1 MQEQDGNKVL
11 GYLAELAREISQGE
25 YDRAQEVFKLT
36 SGSNSHAEIQDL
48 AEAIGLM
55 LVQVEA
61 REFHLEK
68 LIEELKQTNEQ
79 LEITLGKVR
88 LLENIKNAVTKFVP
102 QRVTRLIEAN
112 PEAPDLSK
120 QEQDVS
126 VLFLD
131 VAGYTRMSE
140 ESDFER
146 MNYLLERYFSE
157 FLDVIHDH
165 GGDINETA
173 GDGLMILFQDPDR
186 SSHALNACSTALG
199 IQDGVSRINGEERTR
214 LEPITVNI
222 GINSGQCLV
231 GSTRFEGVSGTRW
244 TYTASGP
251 VTNMAARIGALAANG
266 KILIGEETH
275 RRVKNRFS
283 TEETGTHALKNI
295 RKPVQVFELVPAV
308 GSN

>member
-1 MQEQDGNKVL
+1 MQERDGDKVL
-11 GYLAELAREISQGE
+11 QHLADLAREISRGD

-36 SGSNSHAEIQDL
+36 SGSNAHAEIQDL

-61 REFHLEK
+61 REFHLET

-88 LLENIKNAVTKFVP
+88 LLENIQNAMTKFVP

-140 ESDFER
+140 ELDFEG

-157 FLDVIHDH
+157 FIDVIHDH

-173 GDGLMILFQDPDR
+173 GDGLMIIFQDPDPLT
-186 SSHALNACSTALG
+186 HAANACGTALG
-199 IQDGVSRINGEERTR
+199 VRERVSRINGEERMR

-275 RRVKNRFS
+275 RRVGNRFS
-283 TEETGTHALKNI
+283 TREAGTHALKNI
-295 RKPVQVFELVPAV
+295 RKPVRVFELVAGL
-308 GSN
+308 GSI